1 MQITLGVCI
10 EFITP
15 GCSAPVANSRK
26 ERTPVALF
34 IDDGHQSAPST
45 ARRRISRLGWVLLVA
60 AVFGTLAFTL
70 VPAPYVIEQPG
81 PVFNTLGTVANGKK
95 QVPMIEIPGQRTYA
109 TSGALDMLTVNIN
122 GSREQP
128 PSWFDVAQAYL
139 DSSKAVLPVDAVY
152 PVGTS
157 VEQSNAQSTVDM
169 QNSQK
174 DAVAAALTHL
184 GYTLP
189 ASLTIGGLSPKSPS
203 SGILEKGDTIVS
215 VDGQT
220 TDSVLGLRTIIA
232 KAGAGTPVSI
242 AIERG
247 GAAKTVQVTPE
258 LSGGADPVPIVGI
271 FPAIVY
277 SYPFD
282 VKIQLENVGG
292 PSAGQMFALGII
304 DKLTPGKLNGGARV
318 AGTGTIDGD
327 GRVGP
332 IGGIRQKL
340 YGARAAGATWFLAPY
355 ANCDE
360 VTGHIPGGIRVL
372 AVKTLDDSLAA
383 LKAIRAG
390 ASTSGLL
397 ACPTG

>member
-1 MQITLGVCI
+1 M
-10 EFITP
+10 
-15 GCSAPVANSRK
+15 
-26 ERTPVALF
+26 ALF
-34 IDDGHQSAPST
+34 IDDRSGPEPSP
-45 ARRRISRLGWVLLVA
+45 ARRRISVLGWILLAA

-81 PVFNTLGTVANGKK
+81 PVFNTLGTVLNGNK
-95 QVPMIEIPGQRTYA
+95 QEPLIDIPGQKTYP
-109 TSGALDMLTVNIN
+109 TGGALDMLTVNIA

-128 PSWFDVAQAYL
+128 PNWFEVAQAYL

-152 PVGTS
+152 PMGTS
-157 VEQSNAQSTVDM
+157 VRQTNAQAAVDM

-174 DAVAAALTHL
+174 DAVAAALTQL

-189 ASLTIGGLSPKSPS
+189 ASLTVGGLSPGSPS
-203 SGILEKGDTIVS
+203 VGILEKGDTIVS
-215 VDGQT
+215 VDGQV
-220 TDSVLGLRTIIA
+220 TDSVLGLRAIIA
-232 KAGAGTPVSI
+232 KRGVGAPVTL
-242 AIERG
+242 AIERA
-247 GAAKTVQVTPE
+247 GAAKSVQVTPE
-258 LSGGADPVPIVGI
+258 LSTGPDPVPIIGI

-304 DKLTPGKLNGGARV
+304 DKLTPGKLTGGAKV

-327 GRVGP
+327 GVVGP

-355 ANCDE
+355 SNCDE
-360 VTGHIPGGIRVL
+360 VTGRIPSGIRVL

-383 LKAIRAG
+383 LKAIKAG
-390 ASTSGLL
+390 SSTKGLL
-397 ACPTG
+397 TCPGG